1 MRGRVQDSCPQ
12 ARQTVQQ
19 MPSGGVQA
27 EAQGEDKEEQVM
39 CGQPICPTCRQPL
52 TLIHGRYHCCNLEC
66 SAVVVLV
73 ENKETEECEK

>member
-1 MRGRVQDSCPQ
+1 
-12 ARQTVQQ
+12 
-19 MPSGGVQA
+19 
-27 EAQGEDKEEQVM
+27 M

-73 ENKETEECEK
+73 ENKETEVIGNIYEDPIQAPTPSQGDPTIKEDQ